1 MSARTLRRTFDR
13 LDAGRLRPVVDD
25 ELSIVRADCPAC
37 DAGAADPL
45 GMYRPLA
52 VSYFTETPRVWCSTG
67 CSDAAITAALEAGPT
82 DYRALALELLDVAR
96 GLVVLLDEA
105 TGASADDLAVA
116 A

>member
-1 MSARTLRRTFDR
+1 MSARILRLVVDR
-13 LDAGRLRPVVDD
+13 LEAARLRPVVDD

-45 GMYRPLA
+45 EMYRPLS

-67 CSDAAITAALEAGPT
+67 CSDAAITTALEAGPT
-82 DYRALALELLDVAR
+82 DYRELAHELLDVAR
-96 GLVVLLDEA
+96 GLVVLLDAA
-105 TGASADDLAVA
+105 TDAGAGDLAVA